1 MELFN
6 KRYLCFICF
15 AFMLT
20 SFFLTFYGGAVKL
33 IVGGGATV
41 VLIVALICFIKAK
54 KQKFMALFALLVC
67 LAVSV
72 SAFSSYL
79 FVTRKINEAKSLIGT
94 DTVLVRIVSREYDD
108 KYSVR
113 LLRAGDREVDIKASL
128 YINSE
133 ERFEYGD
140 EVIVNAK
147 IYESMYS
154 SDESRLL
161 TLSSLS
167 NSEIYVNKAEI
178 KNYFSYDGFMSIS
191 QTLRDKF
198 SAHVDKVFG
207 DYSGLAKGLLVNDKS
222 DIDQGTENDFKRS
235 GTSHILAVSGT
246 HIALLMGAVEL
257 LLRKIEVKKKVR
269 MAVVSILSIFFLAL
283 TAFEASAV
291 RSVLMLFAVYL
302 CYILYEENDSITA
315 LFASVTAIIL
325 FSPFSVYDLGMWM
338 SFLATLG
345 ILVVYPY
352 FDEKMPY
359 PKQENPFIRYP
370 LRMLIGIAKAL
381 MLTVIANFF
390 LLPIMWYFFGAISVS
405 TLPCNLILGPIVTVL
420 MPLCALS
427 TVIGF
432 IPYASIPFV
441 YLTDRL
447 FDLMMLIVRYFSEM
461 RFGVVSLRHAF
472 AGVLITLL
480 TVALIVML
488 VIKLKHKLLIF
499 APMLAF
505 VLAFTV
511 CFAIFNYNSR
521 PYVQCVSE
529 GESEIIFVNY
539 GAECSVL
546 DVGVDNSDTASD
558 VLVYMSN
565 YATEI
570 DEYFIVSLGEK
581 DVETLEYVCK
591 NTIIRKIYLSKSLNK
606 EEILYYYEILKCA
619 EKYNISI
626 DLYDAENNVEICNG
640 VLFSYSADED
650 FLISSNKVK
659 LKKEGERIACVYG
672 SERYDVGYT
681 DGVSNVIPLN

>member
-33 IVGGGATV
+33 IVGGIATV
-41 VLIVALICFIKAK
+41 GLIVALICFIKAK

-72 SAFSSYL
+72 SAVSSYF

-94 DTVLVRIVSREYDD
+94 NTVLVKIVSREYDD

-128 YINSE
+128 YINSDE
-133 ERFEYGD
+133 LFEYGD

-154 SDESRLL
+154 SDKSRLL
-161 TLSSLS
+161 TLSSLG

-191 QTLRDKF
+191 QALRDKF

-257 LLRKIEVKKKVR
+257 FLRKIEVKKKVR

-427 TVIGF
+427 TVIGL

-546 DVGVDNSDTASD
+546 DVGVDNSDTAYD
-558 VLVYMSN
+558 VLRYMSN

-581 DVETLEYVCK
+581 DIETLEYVCK

-606 EEILYYYEILKCA
+606 GEILYYYEILKCA

-626 DLYDAENNVEICNG
+626 ELYDAENNVEICNG
-640 VLFSYSADED
+640 VAFSYSADEG
-650 FLISSNKVK
+650 FLISSDKVE
-659 LKKEGERIACVYG
+659 LKREGERIACVYG

-681 DGVSNVIPLN
+681 NGVSNVIPLN

>member
-33 IVGGGATV
+33 IVGGIATV
-41 VLIVALICFIKAK
+41 GLIVALICLIKAK

-72 SAFSSYL
+72 SAVSSYF

-94 DTVLVRIVSREYDD
+94 NTVLVKIVSREYDD

-154 SDESRLL
+154 SDKSRLL
-161 TLSSLS
+161 TLSSLGD
-167 NSEIYVNKAEI
+167 SEIYVNKAEI
-178 KNYFSYDGFMSIS
+178 KNYFSYDGLMSIS
-191 QTLRDKF
+191 QALRDKF

-207 DYSGLAKGLLVNDKS
+207 DYGGLAKGLLVNDKS

-235 GTSHILAVSGT
+235 GSSHILAVSGT

-269 MAVVSILSIFFLAL
+269 MMVVSILSIFFLAL

-338 SFLATLG
+338 SFFATLG

-558 VLVYMSN
+558 VLGYMSN

-640 VLFSYSADED
+640 VLFSYSTDED